1 MMLFYIHAYF
11 SSQFSYWLT
20 PPPAQPLLHS
30 SYQLLLPSSIIHWTY
45 IMMTTEETKDL
56 FADATAAFPS
66 ITGAPTDDDDKR
78 IREVLIKLLHSIDV
92 PGVRQRFRPP

>member
-11 SSQFSYWLT
+11 SSQFSCWLT

-56 FADATAAFPS
+56 FAEATAAFPS
-66 ITGAPTDDDDKR
+66 VTGAPTDNNDKR
-78 IREVLIKLLHSIDV
+78 VCEVLNNLL
-92 PGVRQRFRPP
+92 